1 MRRRDFITLIA
12 GGAAAWPIAAR
23 GQQRERIQRIGI
35 LLAGTP
41 TSFAPRANAFV
52 QGLRELGYVEG
63 KTVAFEWKWGE
74 DRTERLPELAEE
86 LVRLDVDAILTGGTP
101 AAKALKNATRTVPI
115 VMAIIGDPVAV
126 GLVQSLARP
135 GGNATGFSI
144 VAPDLSGKRLQLLKE
159 LLPGLSSVAAIS
171 TVTNP
176 QASIEFKETQAAAKT
191 LDIVLRSI
199 QVSDEVSVESA
210 FDAIKQASAQA
221 VIVLTDATLYSQRN
235 KIASLAVANRLP
247 GMYHARGFVEAG
259 GLISYAPSD
268 TDLFRRAAT
277 YVDKILKGAN
287 PGDLPIEQPT
297 KFELVINLKT
307 AKDLGLTVPSSMIAT
322 ADEVIE

>member
-1 MRRRDFITLIA
+1 MRRRDFIVGA
-12 GGAAAWPIAAR
+12 SAAAAWPIAAR
-23 GQQRERIQRIGI
+23 GQQPERMRHIGI

-74 DRTERLPELAEE
+74 DRTERLPQLAEE
-86 LVRLDVDAILTGGTP
+86 LVRLDVDAIVTGGTP
-101 AAKALKNATRTVPI
+101 AAKALKSATQTIPI

-159 LLPGLSSVAAIS
+159 LLPDLSSVAAIS

-176 QASIEFKETQAAAKT
+176 QAPIELKETQAAAKT
-191 LDIVLRSI
+191 LDIVLHSV

-221 VIVLTDATLYSQRN
+221 VIVLTDAILYSQRN
-235 KIASLAVANRLP
+235 KIASLAAANRLP

-277 YVDKILKGAN
+277 YVDKIFKGAN

-297 KFELVINLKT
+297 KFELVINLTT
-307 AKDLGLTVPSSMIAT
+307 AKALGLSIPQSLLAT
-322 ADEVIE
+322 ADGVIE

>member
-1 MRRRDFITLIA
+1 VGA
-12 GGAAAWPIAAR
+12 SAAAAWPIVAR
-23 GQQRERIQRIGI
+23 GQQPERMRHIGV

-41 TSFAPRANAFV
+41 TSFAPRADAFV
-52 QGLRELGYVEG
+52 QGMRDLGYVEG

-74 DRTERLPELAEE
+74 DRTEGLPQLAEE
-86 LVRLDVDAILTGGTP
+86 LVRLDVDAIVTGGTP
-101 AAKALKNATRTVPI
+101 AAKALKNATQTVPI

-159 LLPGLSSVAAIS
+159 IIPGLSSVAVIS

-176 QASIEFKETQAAAKT
+176 QAPIELKETQAAAKT
-191 LDIVLRSI
+191 LDIVLHSI
-199 QVSDEVSVESA
+199 QVSNEVSVESA

-221 VIVLTDATLYSQRN
+221 VIVLTDAILYSQRN
-235 KIASLAVANRLP
+235 KIASLAAANRLP

-307 AKDLGLTVPSSMIAT
+307 AKALGITIPSSLLAT

>member
-176 QASIEFKETQAAAKT
+176 QAPIEFKETQAAAKT

-235 KIASLAVANRLP
+235 KIASLAAANRLP

>member
-1 MRRRDFITLIA
+1 MRRRNFITLI
-12 GGAAAWPIAAR
+12 GGAAVVWPIAAH
-23 GQQRERIQRIGI
+23 GQQPERMRRIGV
-35 LLAGTP
+35 LLPGTP

-74 DRTERLPELAEE
+74 DRTERLPQLAEE

-159 LLPGLSSVAAIS
+159 LIPGLSSVAVIS

-176 QASIEFKETQAAAKT
+176 QAPIELKETQAAAET
-191 LDIVLRSI
+191 LDLVLHSF

-221 VIVLTDATLYSQRN
+221 VIVLTDAILYSQRN
-235 KIASLAVANRLP
+235 KIASLAAANKLP

-297 KFELVINLKT
+297 KFELVINLKA
-307 AKDLGLTVPSSMIAT
+307 AKDLGLTIPQSLLAT

>member
-1 MRRRDFITLIA
+1 
-12 GGAAAWPIAAR
+12 
-23 GQQRERIQRIGI
+23 
-35 LLAGTP
+35 
-41 TSFAPRANAFV
+41 
-52 QGLRELGYVEG
+52 
-63 KTVAFEWKWGE
+63 
-74 DRTERLPELAEE
+74 
-86 LVRLDVDAILTGGTP
+86 
-101 AAKALKNATRTVPI
+101 
-115 VMAIIGDPVAV
+115 
-126 GLVQSLARP
+126 
-135 GGNATGFSI
+135 
-144 VAPDLSGKRLQLLKE
+144 
-159 LLPGLSSVAAIS
+159 VAAIS

-176 QASIEFKETQAAAKT
+176 QAPIEFKETQAAAKT

-210 FDAIKQASAQA
+210 FDAIKHASAQA
-221 VIVLTDATLYSQRN
+221 VIVLTDAILYSQRN
-235 KIASLAVANRLP
+235 KIASLAAANKLP

-307 AKDLGLTVPSSMIAT
+307 AKDLGLTIPPSLLAT
-322 ADEVIE
+322 PTR

>member
-1 MRRRDFITLIA
+1 MKRREFITFVS
-12 GGAAAWPIAAR
+12 GAAAWPLAAQA
-23 GQQRERIQRIGI
+23 QQPERMRRIGV
-35 LLAGTP
+35 LLPGTP

-63 KTVAFEWKWGE
+63 ETVAFEWKWGE
-74 DRTERLPELAEE
+74 DRTERLPQLAEE
-86 LVRLDVDAILTGGTP
+86 LVRLDVDAIVTGGTT

-126 GLVQSLARP
+126 GLAQSLARP

-144 VAPDLSGKRLQLLKE
+144 LAPDLSGKRLQLLKE
-159 LLPGLSSVAAIS
+159 VLPGLSSVAVIS

-176 QASIEFKETQAAAKT
+176 QSQIELKETQAAAKI
-191 LDIVLRSI
+191 LDIVLHSI

-221 VIVLTDATLYSQRN
+221 VIVLTDAILYSQRN
-235 KIASLAVANRLP
+235 KIASLAAANRLP
-247 GMYHARGFVEAG
+247 GMYNFGGLEEAV
-259 GLISYAPSD
+259 GLISSAPRD
-268 TDLFRRAAT
+268 AVLFRGAAT

-297 KFELVINLKT
+297 KYELVVNLKT
-307 AKDLGLTVPSSMIAT
+307 AKALGLTIPPSLLAR

>member
-101 AAKALKNATRTVPI
+101 AAKALKKVTRRPYRD
-115 VMAIIGDPVAV
+115 GDYWRSGSRWACVKLSAARRERY
-126 GLVQSLARP
+126 GVQHRCA
-135 GGNATGFSI
+135 
-144 VAPDLSGKRLQLLKE
+144 
-159 LLPGLSSVAAIS
+159 
-171 TVTNP
+171 
-176 QASIEFKETQAAAKT
+176 
-191 LDIVLRSI
+191 
-199 QVSDEVSVESA
+199 
-210 FDAIKQASAQA
+210 
-221 VIVLTDATLYSQRN
+221 
-235 KIASLAVANRLP
+235 
-247 GMYHARGFVEAG
+247 
-259 GLISYAPSD
+259 
-268 TDLFRRAAT
+268 
-277 YVDKILKGAN
+277 
-287 PGDLPIEQPT
+287 
-297 KFELVINLKT
+297 
-307 AKDLGLTVPSSMIAT
+307 
-322 ADEVIE
+322 

>member
-1 MRRRDFITLIA
+1 MKRRDFIA
-12 GGAAAWPIAAR
+12 GASAAAAWPIAAR
-23 GQQRERIQRIGI
+23 GQQPERMRRIGV

-41 TSFAPRANAFV
+41 TSFASRANAFV

-74 DRTERLPELAEE
+74 DRTELLPQLAEE
-86 LVRLDVDAILTGGTP
+86 LVRLDVDAIVTGGTT

-126 GLVQSLARP
+126 GLAQSLARP

-159 LLPGLSSVAAIS
+159 LIPGLSSVAVIS

-176 QASIEFKETQAAAKT
+176 QAPIELKETQAAAET
-191 LDIVLRSI
+191 LDLVLHSF

-221 VIVLTDATLYSQRN
+221 VIVLTDAILYSQRN
-235 KIASLAVANRLP
+235 KIASLAAANKLP

-297 KFELVINLKT
+297 KFELVINLKA
-307 AKDLGLTVPSSMIAT
+307 AKDLGLTIPQSLLAT

>member
-1 MRRRDFITLIA
+1 MNRRDFITLV
-12 GGAAAWPIAAR
+12 GTAAAWPIAAQ
-23 GQQRERIQRIGI
+23 GQQPERMRRIGI

-41 TSFAPRANAFV
+41 ASFAPRANAFV

-74 DRTERLPELAEE
+74 DRTERLPQLAEE
-86 LVRLDVDAILTGGTP
+86 LVRLDVDVILTGGTP
-101 AAKALKNATRTVPI
+101 AAKALKNATQTVPI

-159 LLPGLSSVAAIS
+159 ILPGLSSVAVIS

-176 QASIEFKETQAAAKT
+176 QAPIELKETQAAAKT
-191 LDIVLRSI
+191 LDIVLHST

-210 FDAIKQASAQA
+210 FNAIKQASAQA
-221 VIVLTDATLYSQRN
+221 VIVLTDAILYSQRN
-235 KIASLAVANRLP
+235 KIASLAAANRLP

-277 YVDKILKGAN
+277 YVDKIFKGAN

-297 KFELVINLKT
+297 KFELVVNLKT
-307 AKDLGLTVPSSMIAT
+307 AKALGLSIPQSLLAT

>member
-1 MRRRDFITLIA
+1 MRRREFIKVIA
-12 GGAAAWPIAAR
+12 GSAAAWPIAAR
-23 GQQRERIQRIGI
+23 GQQPERMRRIGV

-74 DRTERLPELAEE
+74 DRTELLPQLAEE

-126 GLVQSLARP
+126 LARP

-176 QASIEFKETQAAAKT
+176 
-191 LDIVLRSI
+191 
-199 QVSDEVSVESA
+199 
-210 FDAIKQASAQA
+210 
-221 VIVLTDATLYSQRN
+221 
-235 KIASLAVANRLP
+235 
-247 GMYHARGFVEAG
+247 
-259 GLISYAPSD
+259 
-268 TDLFRRAAT
+268 
-277 YVDKILKGAN
+277 
-287 PGDLPIEQPT
+287 
-297 KFELVINLKT
+297 
-307 AKDLGLTVPSSMIAT
+307 
-322 ADEVIE
+322 

>member
-52 QGLRELGYVEG
+52 QGLRERGYVEG

-176 QASIEFKETQAAAKT
+176 QAPIEFKETQAAAKT
-191 LDIVLRSI
+191 I

-221 VIVLTDATLYSQRN
+221 VIVPTDVTLYSQRN
-235 KIASLAVANRLP
+235 KIASLAAANRLP

-307 AKDLGLTVPSSMIAT
+307 AK
-322 ADEVIE
+322 

>member
-1 MRRRDFITLIA
+1 MRRRDFIVVA
-12 GGAAAWPIAAR
+12 SAAAAWPIAAR
-23 GQQRERIQRIGI
+23 GQQPERMRRVGV

-52 QGLRELGYVEG
+52 QGLRDLGYVEG
-63 KTVAFEWKWGE
+63 KTVTFEWKWGE
-74 DRTERLPELAEE
+74 DRTERLPQLAEE
-86 LVRLDVDAILTGGTP
+86 LVRLEVDAIVTGGTP
-101 AAKALKNATRTVPI
+101 AAKALKNATQTVPI

-159 LLPGLSSVAAIS
+159 LLPGVSSVAVIS

-176 QASIEFKETQAAAKT
+176 QAPIELKETQAAAKT
-191 LDIVLRSI
+191 MDIVLHSI
-199 QVSDEVSVESA
+199 QVSDEISVESA
-210 FDAIKQASAQA
+210 FDAIKQSQAQA
-221 VIVLTDATLYSQRN
+221 VIVLTDAILYSQRN
-235 KIASLAVANRLP
+235 KIASLAAANRLP

-307 AKDLGLTVPSSMIAT
+307 AKALGLSIPQSLLAT